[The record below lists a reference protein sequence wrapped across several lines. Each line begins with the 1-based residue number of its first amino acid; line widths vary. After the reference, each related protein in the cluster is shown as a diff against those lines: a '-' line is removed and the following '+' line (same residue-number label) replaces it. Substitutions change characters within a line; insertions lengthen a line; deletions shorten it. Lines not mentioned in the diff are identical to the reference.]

1 MLWET
6 DHLPYKGLRGEALE
20 LKNPLDGVLLSIMN
34 IHTFRATTGCSL
46 NVVFFFQE
54 FWKVCHLSLA
64 STRLLLFTKHYQPI
78 GVTVHSHYVE
88 SFEGPYSDVGEGG
101 VAVNWEKT

>member
-46 NVVFFFQE
+46 NVVFFPQNFVIFLNSAKSAAALVFYLPGVCTHTDTKGIQE
-54 FWKVCHLSLA
+54 
-64 STRLLLFTKHYQPI
+64 RP
-78 GVTVHSHYVE
+78 E
-88 SFEGPYSDVGEGG
+88 SGIFLK
-101 VAVNWEKT
+101 NRKKNNI